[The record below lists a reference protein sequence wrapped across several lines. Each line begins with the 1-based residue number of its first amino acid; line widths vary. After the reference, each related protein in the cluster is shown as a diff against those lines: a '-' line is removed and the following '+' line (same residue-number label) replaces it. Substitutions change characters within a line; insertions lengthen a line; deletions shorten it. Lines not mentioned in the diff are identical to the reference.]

1 MTPKQFKAFLERD
14 RACYHCG
21 SVGDDL
27 IPQHRKNRKMG
38 GSRSLKDD
46 PNNIIVFC
54 GDANNRLESDALFA
68 RIGLEM
74 GWKLNSWDN
83 LSNPVYEA
91 HTGLWWHLDGNRR
104 IQLPPE
110 PN

>member
-54 GDANNRLESDALFA
+54 GEANTRLESDASFA

-74 GWKLNSWDN
+74 GWKLNSWDD

-110 PN
+110 SN